1 MDDKTN
7 EEKLAIITNNI
18 KVLGEAIYN
27 TIDETIIENKLE
39 MSLTEVIE
47 ALLNATKKVNN
58 RGISQMFKM

>member
-7 EEKLAIITNNI
+7 EEKLEVITNNI

-47 ALLNATKKVNN
+47 ALLNATKKVNY
-58 RGISQMFKM
+58 RGISQMFKI

>member
-7 EEKLAIITNNI
+7 EEKLEVITNNI

-58 RGISQMFKM
+58 RGIMQMFKK

>member
-47 ALLNATKKVNN
+47 ALLNATKKVNY